1 MAAEGKAMSDFNLQ
15 ITVRNARLLR
25 AIRAQYGSSADMCR
39 ATGISQTTLSALLTM
54 RAKPF
59 RADGGLTSTAEA
71 VVSALGI
78 PAEELWPSHIARLQA
93 KRATVEVEMDA
104 PTFAAIADS
113 DPERQAMMRQALARW
128 SCDLT
133 ERDRNVLAIRFSGG
147 LLDDAAKELGVTRER
162 IRQIETRAM
171 RKMMKRARID
181 GVRRFSEV
189 VG

>member
-1 MAAEGKAMSDFNLQ
+1 MSDFNLQ

-39 ATGISQTTLSALLTM
+39 ATGINQTALSALLTM

-59 RADGGLTSTAEA
+59 RADGSLTTTAEA

-78 PAEELWPSHIARLQA
+78 PADDLWPSHIARLQA

-133 ERDRNVLAIRFSGG
+133 DRQRDVLAIRFSGG
-147 LLDDAAKELGVTRER
+147 LLEDAARELGVTRER
-162 IRQIETRAM
+162 VRQMEHRGLRKLM
-171 RKMMKRARID
+171 RRARID
-181 GVRRFSEV
+181 GVRSFAEV